1 MLNEMKIKAFI
12 SGGYFLALLHFS
24 VQAQVSTFASL
35 SVHAGEK
42 VPDLI
47 CEVSHAKKP
56 QMKTSEPDDPLVI
69 PDMELVATEKAD
81 ISVVDKL
88 DNARISSLLMGSL
101 VENYTG
107 GRPFRVAV
115 WGDSHMA
122 AGFFTR
128 ELIKQLGLRLDQVQN
143 TFIPANMNR
152 AGVRLPVRKTCV
164 SPKWRYESAHANIEG
179 AQSPGPAL
187 VNLSSADKNAS
198 LSWDLRNSNGIPE
211 LQTVQVLYQQNLAPV
226 RIAISVDN
234 QDEVEVILKGDLGS
248 GVLELVGNAPISVLK
263 IRLLE
268 GTFRLHGLLLKW
280 LEPSAKLQL
289 DLFAYPG
296 ATVAGWRSAKIKYFQ
311 SWFPENP
318 YDLVIL
324 AYGTNEGNV
333 KPFDPATYQSL
344 LSESIQQMKSAFP
357 KASCLLISPGDRGVL
372 LRKSTL
378 QKFKNKKGAKLKPNA
393 KNKTQNMPNIS
404 KSLTNA
410 GDASKTKS
418 VNLFLYT
425 SIHEK
430 IAAIQKEVGNQ
441 FQCNTWS
448 MLEAMGGTGSSYAWA
463 KEKPPLMANDLIHFT
478 PLGYERLAQ
487 KFASDFQWTPAMFPA
502 E

>member
-1 MLNEMKIKAFI
+1 MRIKALIF
-12 SGGYFLALLHFS
+12 GGYFLVLLHFS

-35 SVHAGEK
+35 SVRVGEK

-47 CEVSHAKKP
+47 CDLSRAKKQ
-56 QMKTSEPDDPLVI
+56 QMKTPEPDDPLVI

-81 ISVVDKL
+81 IAVVDKL
-88 DNARISSLLMGSL
+88 ENARISSLPMGSL
-101 VENYTG
+101 IGNYTG
-107 GRPFRVAV
+107 GRPLRVAV

-122 AGFFTR
+122 AGFFTH
-128 ELIKQLGLRLDQVQN
+128 ELIKQLGLGLDQVQN

-152 AGVRLPVRKTCV
+152 SGVRLPVRKTCV
-164 SPKWRYESAHANIEG
+164 SPQWRYESAHANMEA

-187 VNLSSADKNAS
+187 VNLSSGDKNAS

-234 QDEVEVILKGDLGS
+234 QDEVEVILKGDFGS

-296 ATVAGWRSAKIKYFQ
+296 ATVAGWRSAKLKYFQ

-333 KPFDPATYQSL
+333 KPFDPALYQSL

-357 KASCLLISPGDRGVL
+357 KASCLLIAPGDRGVL
-372 LRKSTL
+372 VRKSTM
-378 QKFKNKKGAKLKPNA
+378 QKFKNKKVAKLKLDA
-393 KNKTQNMPNIS
+393 KNKSHNMPKNS
-404 KSLTNA
+404 KSLIKT
-410 GDASKTKS
+410 GDASNFK
-418 VNLFLYT
+418 NIDLFLYT

-441 FQCNTWS
+441 FQCSTWS
-448 MLEAMGGTGSSYAWA
+448 MLEAMGGKGSSYAWA
-463 KEKPPLMANDLIHFT
+463 KEKPQLMANDLIHFT